1 MTSDRRTD
9 ALQDTARTTDTA
21 DSLQATTDTL
31 QDTAN
36 ALQGTTHTAHTTD
49 ALQDTANTAD
59 TTQGTQP
66 NQAHTAEPHT
76 RLPLDD
82 REREAVRQLSQHNPY
97 QRMSRIAILRSLPSD
112 KQWEYF
118 RQNLLA
124 PIAAIIAGVLIAI
137 LLIIHLLTPT
147 PTPKLYVAVL
157 NGALGSQDGSAL
169 QAATAKALNLPDG
182 RAGGVSIDT
191 YFNLDADGLTKL
203 QTMLRAGDIDVIIA
217 KPKDFQRVAGY
228 GYCKP
233 LNRVLSKTRQR
244 QLAAAY
250 VSANGFDDGHDD
262 DMEYNGSGKGASQPF
277 GLSMTDFRNWQSQH
291 GATRDAVIAFAQDSR
306 NTDTAVKFIDYLRGA
321 KV

>member
-9 ALQDTARTTDTA
+9 ALQDTTHTTDTA
-21 DSLQATTDTL
+21 QE
-31 QDTAN
+31 
-36 ALQGTTHTAHTTD
+36 
-49 ALQDTANTAD
+49 
-59 TTQGTQP
+59 TQL
-66 NQAHTAEPHT
+66 NQAHTDEPYT

-82 REREAVRQLSQHNPY
+82 REREAVRQLSQRNPY
-97 QRMSRIAILRSLPSD
+97 HNMSRIAILHSLPSD

-124 PIAAIIAGVLIAI
+124 PIAAIVVGVLIAV
-137 LLIIHLLTPT
+137 LLLIHLLAPT
-147 PTPKLYVAVL
+147 PSPKLYVAVL
-157 NGALGSQDGSAL
+157 NGALGSQDSSAL
-169 QAATAKALNLPDG
+169 QAATAKTLNLPDG

-217 KPKDFQRVAGY
+217 KPKDFQRIAGY

-233 LNRVLSKTRQR
+233 LNRVLNKTRQR

-262 DMEYNGSGKGASQPF
+262 DMEYNGSGKGARQPF

-291 GATRDAVIAFAQDSR
+291 GATRDAVIAFAQDSH
-306 NTDTAVKFIDYLRGA
+306 NTTTAVKFIDYLRGA

>member
-9 ALQDTARTTDTA
+9 ALQDTA
-21 DSLQATTDTL
+21 
-31 QDTAN
+31 
-36 ALQGTTHTAHTTD
+36 HTTD
-49 ALQDTANTAD
+49 ALQDTTHTAD
-59 TTQGTQP
+59 TTQETQP
-66 NQAHTAEPHT
+66 NQAHTVEPHT

-82 REREAVRQLSQHNPY
+82 REREAVSQLSQHNPY

-124 PIAAIIAGVLIAI
+124 PIAAIVAGVLIAV
-137 LLIIHLLTPT
+137 LLLIHLLTPT

-262 DMEYNGSGKGASQPF
+262 DMEYNGSGKGARQPF

-291 GATRDAVIAFAQDSR
+291 SATRDAVIAFAQDSR
-306 NTDTAVKFIDYLRGA
+306 NTNIAVKFIDYLRGA